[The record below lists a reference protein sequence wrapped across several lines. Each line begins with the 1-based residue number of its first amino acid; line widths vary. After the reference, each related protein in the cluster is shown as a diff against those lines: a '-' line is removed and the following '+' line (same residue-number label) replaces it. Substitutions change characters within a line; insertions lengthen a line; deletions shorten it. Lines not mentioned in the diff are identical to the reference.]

1 MPTNNIEQRGM
12 AKEGTRKGEWSQ
24 DGGFT
29 ATTSE
34 SEKAIRRY
42 VNEDDSITPE
52 ELERLS
58 HIVTSVEHDYFGGSG
73 KGDPFEAY
81 AVYCASVGKRFSV
94 HERGSYYTWAD
105 VSDKRGKDIK
115 VNHNDSP
122 VLARLLVERVP
133 QCLPYIELRRSK
145 WDKVFSMRRAYVEAT
160 QAAS

>member
-1 MPTNNIEQRGM
+1 MTEKTMGKGREQREE
-12 AKEGTRKGEWSQ
+12 KEGGRTLGE
-24 DGGFT
+24 GT
-29 ATTSE
+29 AKSAG
-34 SEKAIRRY
+34 EKAIRRY